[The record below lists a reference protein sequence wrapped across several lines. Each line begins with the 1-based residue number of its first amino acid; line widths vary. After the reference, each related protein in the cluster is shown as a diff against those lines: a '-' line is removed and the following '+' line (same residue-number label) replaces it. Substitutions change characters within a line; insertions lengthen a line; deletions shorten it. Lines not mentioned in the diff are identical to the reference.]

1 MKRDKEGQQEISTFP
16 AALLEYQSF
25 SFIGFFL
32 FIIGPM
38 IMAMIIFMRSAGING
53 ITQIPRA
60 ALKVE
65 SATMQNHTVPK
76 KIAYNCSCD
85 HTNELDQRFLWQL
98 SITSPA
104 ITAITIKR

>member
-1 MKRDKEGQQEISTFP
+1 
-16 AALLEYQSF
+16 
-25 SFIGFFL
+25 
-32 FIIGPM
+32 
-38 IMAMIIFMRSAGING
+38 MRSAGING

-85 HTNELDQRFLWQL
+85 HTNELDQEASMAVVNYQ
-98 SITSPA
+98 SA
-104 ITAITIKR
+104 IMAANDKADDAYPPVGLASFAGRR